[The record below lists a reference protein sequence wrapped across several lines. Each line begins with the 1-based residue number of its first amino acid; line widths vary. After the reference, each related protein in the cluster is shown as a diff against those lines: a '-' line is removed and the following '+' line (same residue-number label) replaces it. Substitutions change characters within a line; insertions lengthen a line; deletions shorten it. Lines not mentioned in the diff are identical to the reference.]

1 MVIVKGKLNIAV
13 NRYFEYIK
21 YQFFTKKITIIK
33 WQLNIF
39 AVLLLSIGL
48 ITGVYASASGI
59 IKLVKAFTETTYTI
73 THSGDTELTWGSGN
87 GTVVTTSNVTLDKN
101 TNWFN
106 LNWNYKR
113 PLKIKNTSASIIHTG
128 ASITINIDS
137 SALESVLANCND
149 IFLFVEKSSHLCL

>member
-1 MVIVKGKLNIAV
+1 MLVLLEQLKNILK
-13 NRYFEYIK
+13 RYLIKFK

-48 ITGVYASASGI
+48 ITGVYASATGI

-113 PLKIKNTSASIIHTG
+113 PLKIKN
-128 ASITINIDS
+128 
-137 SALESVLANCND
+137 
-149 IFLFVEKSSHLCL
+149 